1 MGPAE
6 RIKQL
11 TPYLML
17 VVSLAAV
24 VAAIG
29 LWRVGAQA
37 GESTCIERAVAK
49 YPGVPVSASLPKD
62 QSGSGPLQLSYD
74 KARRAAVDKCD

>member
-1 MGPAE
+1 MPPAD
-6 RIKQL
+6 RVKQL

-17 VVSLAAV
+17 VACLAAV
-24 VAAIG
+24 IAAIG
-29 LWRVGAQA
+29 LWRVGAEA
-37 GESTCIERAVAK
+37 GERTCIERALAK

-62 QSGSGPLQLSYD
+62 ESGSGPLQLSYD